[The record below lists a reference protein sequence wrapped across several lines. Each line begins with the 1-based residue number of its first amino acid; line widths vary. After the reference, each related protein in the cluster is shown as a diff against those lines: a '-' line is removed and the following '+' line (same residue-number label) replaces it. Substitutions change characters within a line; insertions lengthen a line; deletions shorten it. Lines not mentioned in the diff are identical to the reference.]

1 MQENLF
7 GQDGPSLDQ
16 ADNNQH
22 FQNAFNNALDETNPE
37 LQSMLKKAEQKGFK
51 NANKEN
57 EMAQLIRSIS
67 EEDKKSE

>member
-16 ADNNQH
+16 AENNQQ

-37 LQSMLKKAEQKGFK
+37 LQSMLKKAEQKGFQ
-51 NANKEN
+51 NASKEN
-57 EMAQLIRSIS
+57 EMAQLISSIS
-67 EEDKKSE
+67 NEDNKSE